1 MSHRDDTPDDYA
13 PMQLCPVHL
22 EPADKDGYCDTCL
35 EMEGYQRDRG
45 WSRGAII
52 FVAML
57 FMAGCAA
64 GGFWL
69 FSYVQASPTPGIAS
83 ADHDGR
89 PAWLR
94 AIVGLLEPASV
105 EVESSEVAADAG
117 GSAYNLPTGKMVAK
131 EPVPV
136 KKPAR
141 PARVV
146 KKYGGEIQHKPG
158 GRVTLKLHGDP
169 TRVGQERGERKGKA
183 ARQAAESKRK
193 LAREEEEPRQRRR
206 RLDEQV
212 RDLERTQAEG
222 QARVL
227 MYATSWCG
235 ACRAARAWFTRK
247 RITYVEKDIEKD
259 PAAAQAMRRLNP
271 RGGVPTIVINGQV
284 MVGFSPAAVQSA
296 MLRR

>member
-1 MSHRDDTPDDYA
+1 
-13 PMQLCPVHL
+13 
-22 EPADKDGYCDTCL
+22 
-35 EMEGYQRDRG
+35 
-45 WSRGAII
+45 
-52 FVAML
+52 VAVL
-57 FMAGCAA
+57 FMVGCAA

-69 FSYVQASPTPGIAS
+69 FSYVRSSPTPVAAS
-83 ADHDGR
+83 AEHDGR

-105 EVESSEVAADAG
+105 ELESVKVATDAG
-117 GSAYNLPTGKMVAK
+117 GTAYNLPTGKMVAK
-131 EPVPV
+131 EPVPE
-136 KKPAR
+136 KKPA
-141 PARVV
+141 PSVRVE
-146 KKYGGEIQHKPG
+146 KKYGGEIQRKPG
-158 GRVTLKLHGDP
+158 GRVALKLHGEP
-169 TRVGQERGERKGKA
+169 TQAAKERAESKRKA
-183 ARQAAESKRK
+183 ARQEAESKRK
-193 LAREEEEPRQRRR
+193 LAREEEETRQRRR

-212 RDLERTQAEG
+212 RGLERKKAQG
-222 QARVL
+222 QVRVL

-235 ACRAARAWFTRK
+235 ACRAARAWFARK